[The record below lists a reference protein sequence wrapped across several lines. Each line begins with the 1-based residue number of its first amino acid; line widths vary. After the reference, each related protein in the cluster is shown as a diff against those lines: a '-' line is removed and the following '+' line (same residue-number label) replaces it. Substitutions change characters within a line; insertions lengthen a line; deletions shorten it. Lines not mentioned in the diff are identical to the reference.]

1 VCNKKQ
7 WSDVIYVKKDTTM
20 SKIRMFFCLLAAT
33 LLVSCDPENHQHPD
47 VLVGNWV
54 SVSNAKDAALNLT
67 FDGDDVTVKNGSW
80 DYRPFT
86 SDVEW
91 EYYMS
96 RDSVLHISRTTYYDD
111 DYDTESYVLDLSFSN
126 SFNTLTLWYDP
137 PFSSVR
143 KYTFIRR

>member
-1 VCNKKQ
+1 MN
-7 WSDVIYVKKDTTM
+7 
-20 SKIRMFFCLLAAT
+20 KIRMFFCLLAVT

-54 SVSNAKDAALNLT
+54 SVSNAKDPALNLT
-67 FDGDDVTVKNGSW
+67 FDGEYVSVKNGSW

-86 SDVEW
+86 TDIEW
-91 EYYMS
+91 QYYMDK
-96 RDSVLHISRTTYYDD
+96 DSALYISRTYYDGE
-111 DYDTESYVLDLSFSN
+111 DYDSESYVLDLSFSN

-143 KYTFIRR
+143 KYTLIRR

>member
-1 VCNKKQ
+1 
-7 WSDVIYVKKDTTM
+7 M
-20 SKIRMFFCLLAAT
+20 SKIRMFFCLLAVT

-54 SVSNAKDAALNLT
+54 SVSNAKDPALNLT
-67 FDGDDVTVKNGSW
+67 FDGEYVTVKNGSW

-86 SDVEW
+86 TDIEW
-91 EYYMS
+91 QYYMDK
-96 RDSVLHISRTTYYDD
+96 DSALYISRT
-111 DYDTESYVLDLSFSN
+111 DYDGEDYDSESCVLDLSFSN

-143 KYTFIRR
+143 KYTLIRR